1 MKFFFNENVPK
12 CSRKG
17 NWERNYIQTAYYP
30 VTENDSK
37 YMFSMAY
44 KDSYNQFRG
53 EKSKLENSMFM
64 TFVFK
69 K

>member
-1 MKFFFNENVPK
+1 MKNVHK

-37 YMFSMAY
+37 YMFLMAY
-44 KDSYNQFRG
+44 KDIYNQFR
-53 EKSKLENSMFM
+53 EKKAN
-64 TFVFK
+64 
-69 K
+69 